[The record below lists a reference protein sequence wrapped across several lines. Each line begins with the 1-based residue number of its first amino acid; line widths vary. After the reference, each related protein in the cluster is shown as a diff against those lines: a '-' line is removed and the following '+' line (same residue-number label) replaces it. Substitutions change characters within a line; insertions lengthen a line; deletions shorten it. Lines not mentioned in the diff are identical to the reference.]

1 MSVKTQFSIKD
12 LESLSGIKAHTIRIW
27 EKRYNLLEPSRTD
40 TNIRMYD
47 IDNLMRL
54 LNVTYLYN
62 HGYKI
67 SKISRLE
74 PKLIPGIIRDL
85 ETKNGTDNFA
95 ITEFKGAMFN
105 FNQHEFQRVYNK
117 LSKGKS
123 FTEIFQ
129 SIFMPLLHDIGILWQ
144 TGAIDPAHEHFIAE
158 LIKQKV
164 ILNTEEAYKI
174 NNTKKDKLFVLF
186 LPLHEIHEIGLL
198 YINYLILTKGYK
210 TVYLGNNIPVES
222 LAYVLSLHK
231 DLVFISYFTVQPE
244 KDQMKAYFQT
254 FYDRICKSGNHKFWI
269 LGSQVQGE
277 NISTLPKGFQ
287 IFKSLTA
294 LEEKL

>member
-1 MSVKTQFSIKD
+1 MGVKTQFSIKD

-40 TNIRMYD
+40 TNIRFYD

-67 SKISRLE
+67 SKISSLE
-74 PKLIPGIIRDL
+74 RELIPGIIK
-85 ETKNGTDNFA
+85 EIEKKTGTDNFA

-105 FNQHEFQRVYNK
+105 FDQHQFQKIYTTLSNK
-117 LSKGKS
+117 KS
-123 FTEIFQ
+123 FTEIFE
-129 SIFMPLLHDIGILWQ
+129 SVFLPLLHDIGILWQ

-164 ILNTEEAYKI
+164 ILSTEQAYKNKKT
-174 NNTKKDKLFVLF
+174 NNDKLFILF

-198 YINYLILTKGYK
+198 YVNYKILINGYR
-210 TVYLGNNIPVES
+210 TVYLGNNIPIES
-222 LAYVLSLHK
+222 LEFVLPLHK
-231 DLVFISYFTVQPE
+231 RLIFISYFTVQPE
-244 KDQMKAYFQT
+244 KDQITTYLQN
-254 FYDRICKSGNHKFWI
+254 FYDRICKSANHKFWI
-269 LGSQVQGE
+269 LGSQAQGE
-277 NISTLPKGFQ
+277 GLSTLPKGFQ
-287 IFKSLTA
+287 IFKSLSA
-294 LEEKL
+294 LEAKL